1 MVQNSV
7 VMCSVFLKSFGVQY
21 GDLQPPHAGHHI
33 QHDFIPPE
41 GPLQQMPQVL
51 LERQG
56 QIPIS

>member
-7 VMCSVFLKSFGVQY
+7 MMYSVFLKSFGVQY
-21 GDLQPPHAGHHI
+21 GELEPPHAGHHI
-33 QHDFIPPE
+33 QHDLIPQE
-41 GPLQQMPQVL
+41 GPLQQTPQIL